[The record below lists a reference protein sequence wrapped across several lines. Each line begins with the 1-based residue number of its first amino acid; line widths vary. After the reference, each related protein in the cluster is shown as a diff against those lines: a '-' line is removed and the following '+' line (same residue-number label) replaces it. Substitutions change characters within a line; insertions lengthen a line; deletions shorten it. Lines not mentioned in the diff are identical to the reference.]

1 MECRSYPFE
10 KLPFSELF
18 CNYIRHSDSLA
29 TFYEAHPFDEERV
42 AERAENFAFPGHRD
56 RSADALT
63 AFNRLFDAPE
73 ETFAGIEKLREP
85 DGLAVVTGQQLT
97 LYGGPLFTVYKTI
110 TAILYARRWEKL
122 LKRPV
127 VPVFWLADEDHDYE
141 EAGEVGLLQDDVY
154 RKLHLK
160 NGSGSLPV
168 GRETLG
174 RAFAGFEDE
183 LFDIMP
189 VSDFSDKLIGELQQ
203 FYREGVTFREA
214 FAGWMLHLFGD
225 YGIVLAGSDDPAIKK
240 LISEPMVRAADR
252 HGELFERLDRQSSS
266 LEGAG
271 YTRQAMVQE
280 SNLFYLDPGLGR
292 QKLERDGSRWV
303 SGNGRSWNGKELL
316 DDIRNNPQN
325 FSPNVFLRP
334 IMQDR
339 LLPTLAYVSGP
350 GELAYFGQMKSA
362 YEWMGQQMP
371 LLLPRF
377 SITLKEP
384 AIDRIMNELPLEM
397 HEFAGRIEDVEAL
410 YVERTDSHDVEG
422 LFSAWQQSVSEITE
436 EQKKQ
441 IRLIDPTL
449 EAAADKAGT
458 VFNNEIEGLKKKTY
472 RSIKKQESIQLNRI
486 RRIKENLFP
495 GGSLQERQI
504 ALIFYMNKYGCDL
517 WDRLIETL
525 EDEVPDS
532 HKIVQL

>member
-1 MECRSYPFE
+1 MECTSYPFK

-18 CNYIRHSDSLA
+18 CNYIEQSDALVS
-29 TFYEAHPFDEERV
+29 FYEAHPFDEKQIV
-42 AERAENFAFPGHRD
+42 QRAENFRFPGDRE
-56 RSADALT
+56 RSADALA
-63 AFNRLFDAPE
+63 AFNRLFDAPAK
-73 ETFAGIEKLREP
+73 TFAGIEKLRDP
-85 DGLAVVTGQQLT
+85 DALAVVTGQQLS
-97 LYGGPLFTVYKTI
+97 LYGGPLFTVYKTV

-168 GRETLG
+168 GREPLG
-174 RAFAGFEDE
+174 REFAGFENE
-183 LFDIMP
+183 LFDILP
-189 VSDFSDKLIGELQQ
+189 ESDFTGKLIRELQE

-214 FAGWMLHLFGD
+214 FAGWMLHLFAD
-225 YGIVLAGSDDPAIKK
+225 HGIVLAGSDDPAIKK
-240 LISEPMVRAADR
+240 LTVEPMLRAAGD
-252 HGELFERLDRQSSS
+252 HGELFDRLDRQSSS
-266 LEGAG
+266 LEGVG

-280 SNLFYLDPGLGR
+280 SNLFYLDPGMGR
-292 QKLERDGSRWV
+292 QKLEREGSRWV
-303 SGNGRSWNGKELL
+303 SGNGHSWNGRELL
-316 DDIRNNPQN
+316 DDIRKNPQN

-371 LLLPRF
+371 MLLPRF

-384 AIDRIMNELPLEM
+384 AIDRIMDELPLEL
-397 HEFAGRIEDVEAL
+397 HEYGGRIEDIESL
-410 YVERTDSHDVEG
+410 YVERTDSFDVEG
-422 LFSAWQQSVSEITE
+422 LFSEWQQSVRKVTE
-436 EQKKQ
+436 RQKKQ
-441 IRLIDPTL
+441 ISRIDPTL

-458 VFNNEIEGLKKKTY
+458 VFNNELDKLKKKTY
-472 RSIKKQESIQLNRI
+472 RSIKKQDSIQLNRI

-517 WDRLIETL
+517 WDRLIESL

-532 HKIVQL
+532 HKIIQL